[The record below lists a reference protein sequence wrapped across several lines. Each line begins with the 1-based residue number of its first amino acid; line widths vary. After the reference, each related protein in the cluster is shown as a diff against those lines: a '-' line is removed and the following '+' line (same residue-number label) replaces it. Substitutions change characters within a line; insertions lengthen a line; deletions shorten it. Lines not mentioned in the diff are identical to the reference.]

1 MSFFFISLL
10 HLKRWR
16 HWGMTLMKTSCGL
29 FKEPE
34 AAEDEDEYEYATQL
48 RKKLARV
55 KLSASERS
63 GSGLDDKDRKKLA
76 TIRHIAKTETSKALD
91 STTPRSVGE
100 LGKIRRLM
108 KEYRE
113 RRLLRRTLATSSV
126 KAGNTSS
133 QSHSSRSD
141 SSQSTA
147 QESMPLPEVSLQ
159 RASKPNPEPTKNK
172 AEPEKTKSK
181 SEGHDLYGARFAPA
195 RVHSAVNA
203 SPACVQSTAGSN
215 ISIAAVVESDDED
228 EEEQTNGAPARVSQ
242 PRLKVISSE
251 TTLRL

>member
-16 HWGMTLMKTSCGL
+16 HWVMTLMKTSCGL

-91 STTPRSVGE
+91 STTPRSVGA

-133 QSHSSRSD
+133 QS
-141 SSQSTA
+141 TA

-159 RASKPNPEPTKNK
+159 RASKPIPEPTKNK

>member
-91 STTPRSVGE
+91 STTPRSVGA

-133 QSHSSRSD
+133 QS
-141 SSQSTA
+141 TA

-159 RASKPNPEPTKNK
+159 RASKPIPEPTKNK

>member
-1 MSFFFISLL
+1 
-10 HLKRWR
+10 
-16 HWGMTLMKTSCGL
+16 MTLMKTSCGL

-91 STTPRSVGE
+91 STTPRSVGA

-126 KAGNTSS
+126 KAGNSS

>member
-1 MSFFFISLL
+1 
-10 HLKRWR
+10 
-16 HWGMTLMKTSCGL
+16 
-29 FKEPE
+29 
-34 AAEDEDEYEYATQL
+34 
-48 RKKLARV
+48 
-55 KLSASERS
+55 
-63 GSGLDDKDRKKLA
+63 
-76 TIRHIAKTETSKALD
+76 
-91 STTPRSVGE
+91 
-100 LGKIRRLM
+100 
-108 KEYRE
+108 
-113 RRLLRRTLATSSV
+113 
-126 KAGNTSS
+126 
-133 QSHSSRSD
+133 
-141 SSQSTA
+141 
-147 QESMPLPEVSLQ
+147 MPLPEVSLQ